1 MKRITEGAFAKLNLT
16 LDVLDRRADGYHDIK
31 SIMQTVSLHDD
42 VLVDLGGE
50 GWQVHCY
57 RELLPPDADEN
68 TTPELVTCGLPQ
80 DRDNLAW
87 KAAEAFYARTGL
99 PREGLEIFISKRIPM
114 QAGLGGGSADAAAV
128 LRALN
133 RAYDAPLSIPALCE
147 LGAQVGSDV
156 PFCVMGG
163 TAIVE
168 GRGELL
174 TKLPPAPEFF
184 LVICKPDFSVS
195 TPELYGKI
203 DTVAIPH
210 RPDNQAMESALL
222 AGDLGKVAENVY
234 NVFDPVVT
242 SEHLELN
249 YIKSICNSY
258 GALTEQMTGSGSA
271 IFAILPN
278 FEYAAV
284 VCSMLKENYPNIYI
298 AKPV

>member
-128 LRALN
+128 LRVLN
-133 RAYDAPLSIPALCE
+133 KHYGHPLSMPALCE
-147 LGAQVGSDV
+147 LGSTIGSDV
-156 PFCVMGG
+156 PFCVMQG
-163 TAIVE
+163 TVLVE
-168 GRGELL
+168 GVGNKL
-174 TKLPPAPEFF
+174 TKISNVPEMYFA
-184 LVICKPDFSVS
+184 VCKPEFSVS
-195 TPELYGKI
+195 TPELYRELDETFIEK
-203 DTVAIPH
+203 
-210 RPDNQAMESALL
+210 RPDHKAMISNLQKGELL
-222 AGDLGKVAENVY
+222 GIGGSMC
-234 NVFDPVVT
+234 NVFEPIVLK
-242 SEHLELN
+242 EHFDIN
-249 YIKSICNSY
+249 YIRSMMITY
-258 GALTEQMTGSGSA
+258 GAYGAQMTGSGSA
-271 IFAILPN
+271 VFGIYDS
-278 FEYAAV
+278 FEYATVA
-284 VCSMLKENYPNIYI
+284 CTMLKDKYEQVFL
-298 AKPV
+298 AKNV